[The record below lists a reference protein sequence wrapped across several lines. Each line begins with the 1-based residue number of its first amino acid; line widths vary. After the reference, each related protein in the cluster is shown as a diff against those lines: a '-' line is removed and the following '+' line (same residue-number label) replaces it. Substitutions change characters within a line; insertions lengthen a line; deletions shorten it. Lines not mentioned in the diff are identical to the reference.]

1 VGTGGNN
8 YYKRVNLKK
17 RTLMSDLENHLPL
30 TPAVFHILM
39 ALSDGE
45 KHGYAIMRVVK
56 ETTGGRM
63 VLGPGTLYGAIK
75 RLQRESL
82 ITESDYRP
90 DPVIDDARRRYYQL
104 TDLGRRVLVAES
116 ERLADIVEYA
126 RRKNLLGAD
135 GARFGGEV

>member
-1 VGTGGNN
+1 
-8 YYKRVNLKK
+8 
-17 RTLMSDLENHLPL
+17 MPDLEKFLPL

-75 RLQRESL
+75 RLQRSEF
-82 ITESDYRP
+82 IIESDYRP
-90 DPVIDDARRRYYQL
+90 DPVIDDARRRYYKL
-104 TDLGRRVLVAES
+104 TDPGRRVLAAEA
-116 ERLADIVEYA
+116 ERLAALVEYA
-126 RRKNLLGAD
+126 RQKDLLGVD
-135 GARFGGEV
+135 GAHSGGEA

>member
-1 VGTGGNN
+1 
-8 YYKRVNLKK
+8 
-17 RTLMSDLENHLPL
+17 MPDLEKHLPL

-56 ETTGGRM
+56 ETSGGRM

-90 DPVIDDARRRYYQL
+90 DPVIDDARRRYYEL
-104 TDLGRRVLVAES
+104 TDFGRRVLIAES
-116 ERLADIVEYA
+116 ERLADLVTYA
-126 RRKNLLGAD
+126 RQKDLLGAE
-135 GARFGGEV
+135 AAQYRGEA